1 MQRLRTIINSS
12 DSDDSEDDFIVKR
25 PRWIKERNDHFDG
38 YDDEDFRIRFRLS
51 KAAVYDLLIKIENNL
66 EFISERNQSI
76 SPMNQLLATLRFYA
90 TNNSQLT
97 IGDYSGLSTPTAQRI
112 IHRVSAAIASLHR
125 EYIKFPSTQQE
136 IRRNQNEFYQI
147 ARFPR
152 VIGAMDCTHVRISSP
167 GGDQAE
173 LFRNRK
179 GYFSIN
185 VQTIC
190 NANLEII
197 DIVARWPGSAHDS
210 AIFNNCYRKAKFEA
224 GEYGAAILLV
234 DGGYASTSYSM
245 PPLENPRTPA
255 QQLYNE
261 SQIRTRNP
269 VERSY
274 GVWKRRFPVLSL
286 GLNMLRQRGEE
297 VPPDD
302 LGLELPAPWEVIL
315 QNGQIRSELEQ
326 SSIPQQNR
334 ARDCCPRLRPRRLL
348 FSVSYRTLHFSGIKS
363 SLYVIPDYNQYLCQ
377 IS

>member
-1 MQRLRTIINSS
+1 MQRLRRMINNS
-12 DSDDSEDDFIVKR
+12 DSDDSEDETYVVRR
-25 PRWIKERNDHFDG
+25 PRWIKERNNYFYD

-51 KAAVYDLLIKIENNL
+51 KAAAHNLLIKIEDHL

-76 SPMNQLLATLRFYA
+76 SPINQLLATLRFYA

-97 IGDYSGLSTPTAQRI
+97 IGDFSGLSTPTAHRI
-112 IHRVSAAIASLHR
+112 IHRVSAAIASLNH
-125 EYIKFPSTQQE
+125 EYIKFPNTQQE
-136 IRRNQNEFYQI
+136 IRQNQREFYGI

-210 AIFNNCYRKAKFEA
+210 TIFNNCCRKAKFEA
-224 GEYGAAILLV
+224 GDYGEGILLV
-234 DGGYASTSYSM
+234 DGGYAATSYSM
-245 PPLENPRTPA
+245 PPLENPGTA
-255 QQLYNE
+255 VEQLYNE
-261 SQIRTRNP
+261 SQIRTRNA

-274 GVWKRRFPVLSL
+274 GVWKRRFPILAL
-286 GLNMLRQRGEE
+286 GLRVKLDKALVIIIATAVLHNILRQRGET

-302 LGLELPAPWEVIL
+302 PGLILPAPWEALL
-315 QNGQIRSELEQ
+315 QNGQISCERSNT
-326 SSIPQQNR
+326 PQRSR
-334 ARDCCPRLRPRRLL
+334 ARELL
-348 FSVSYRTLHFSGIKS
+348 INNHFRNLI
-363 SLYVIPDYNQYLCQ
+363 
-377 IS
+377 

>member
-1 MQRLRTIINSS
+1 
-12 DSDDSEDDFIVKR
+12 
-25 PRWIKERNDHFDG
+25 
-38 YDDEDFRIRFRLS
+38 
-51 KAAVYDLLIKIENNL
+51 
-66 EFISERNQSI
+66 
-76 SPMNQLLATLRFYA
+76 MNQLLATLRFYA

-185 VQTIC
+185 VQTLC

-269 VERSY
+269 VE
-274 GVWKRRFPVLSL
+274 VLWSL
-286 GLNMLRQRGEE
+286 EKE
-297 VPPDD
+297 
-302 LGLELPAPWEVIL
+302 ISSTI
-315 QNGQIRSELEQ
+315 IR
-326 SSIPQQNR
+326 
-334 ARDCCPRLRPRRLL
+334 A
-348 FSVSYRTLHFSGIKS
+348 KS
-363 SLYVIPDYNQYLCQ
+363 
-377 IS
+377 

>member
-1 MQRLRTIINSS
+1 MQRLRRIINSS

-25 PRWIKERNDHFDG
+25 PRWIKERNYHFHG

-152 VIGAMDCTHVRISSP
+152 VIGAMDCIHVRISSP

-185 VQTIC
+185 
-190 NANLEII
+190 II

-234 DGGYASTSYSM
+234 D
-245 PPLENPRTPA
+245 NPRTPA

-286 GLNMLRQRGEE
+286 GLRVKLDKALVIIMATAVLHNMLRQRGEE
-297 VPPDD
+297 VPSDD

-334 ARDCCPRLRPRRLL
+334 AREVLIN
-348 FSVSYRTLHFSGIKS
+348 SHFRNLI
-363 SLYVIPDYNQYLCQ
+363 
-377 IS
+377 